1 MPLKVETDYDVSL
14 DMNKQPLYD
23 EEKLAAYA
31 KAKGVAISALSEEEK
46 RPFIVGYM
54 SF

>member
-1 MPLKVETDYDVSL
+1 MPLKVESEYDISL
-14 DMNKQPLYD
+14 DMNKEPLYD
-23 EEKLAAYA
+23 NEKLAAYA
-31 KAKGVAISALSEEEK
+31 KEKGVSVSQLSEEEK

>member
-1 MPLKVETDYDVSL
+1 MPLKVETEYDITL
-14 DMNKQPLYD
+14 DMNKEPLYD

-31 KAKGVAISALSEEEK
+31 KAKGVSVTQLSEEEK
-46 RPFIVGYM
+46 RPFIVGFM